1 MDNFDLRKY
10 LTENKLLTE
19 KSVNQKTRD
28 YVENW
33 SLAALGER
41 LEELY
46 REMEQEAEPEGGP
59 VADQYA
65 DEITSVE
72 DAIRIKKGTF
82 GNKRTYDDVFPKKSK
97 SSFWDEG
104 NLDLFEAQIFKVDW
118 ENFTDDEKE
127 TALLAPWIITELNT
141 NPKKIIFAV
150 RIDNE
155 SKIIGKS
162 IQNLNL
168 PRNTSVILIIRS
180 IIIFHY

>member
-59 VADQYA
+59 V
-65 DEITSVE
+65 
-72 DAIRIKKGTF
+72 
-82 GNKRTYDDVFPKKSK
+82 
-97 SSFWDEG
+97 
-104 NLDLFEAQIFKVDW
+104 
-118 ENFTDDEKE
+118 
-127 TALLAPWIITELNT
+127 
-141 NPKKIIFAV
+141 
-150 RIDNE
+150 
-155 SKIIGKS
+155 
-162 IQNLNL
+162 
-168 PRNTSVILIIRS
+168 
-180 IIIFHY
+180 